1 MSTLKDRLTADMRA
15 ALKARD
21 ELTTSTLRM
30 ALAAVGNAEVA
41 GREKR
46 ELSDDEV
53 LAVLTKEAKKRREA
67 AVAFADAGRAEQA
80 GKETA
85 EGEVLERYLPKQ
97 LSDDELAEL
106 VSGALA
112 AGGFTGKAQ
121 MGPAMKAAQ
130 GAVAGRA
137 EGGRVAAEVRRQLGL
152 CPRRSGSAEM
162 TTATSRGRWPSLLS
176 AVSSAVV
183 PAGRRYPV
191 RPGHPA
197 GPAWRCRPAPGCP
210 GRS

>member
-30 ALAAVGNAEVA
+30 ALAAVGTAEVA
-41 GREKR
+41 GKEKR

-67 AVAFADAGRAEQA
+67 ATAFADAGRAEQA

-97 LSDDELAEL
+97 LSDDELAGL

-130 GAVAGRA
+130 TAVAGRA

-152 CPRRSGSAEM
+152 
-162 TTATSRGRWPSLLS
+162 
-176 AVSSAVV
+176 
-183 PAGRRYPV
+183 
-191 RPGHPA
+191 
-197 GPAWRCRPAPGCP
+197 
-210 GRS
+210 